1 MSLLKS
7 GFGGRSEDKDKP
19 RMCVGHR
26 EARDAEGGWA
36 KRRLNVQL
44 EECEPQNMVLLFLLP
59 QGLSSEHRLR
69 CQNTWIHIL
78 GLTLTS

>member
-1 MSLLKS
+1 
-7 GFGGRSEDKDKP
+7 
-19 RMCVGHR
+19 MCVGHR